1 MKLFFRQQY
10 ADFAAAFCDW
20 VRENKSARALVN
32 DFNAHSAQDAGIN
45 LFFASVSWW
54 QRNEGHTEHNTASE
68 SAALCLLK
76 IRAGWDC

>member
-32 DFNAHSAQDAGIN
+32 DFNAQHKM
-45 LFFASVSWW
+45 L
-54 QRNEGHTEHNTASE
+54 E
-68 SAALCLLK
+68 
-76 IRAGWDC
+76 